1 MDTLPDEELA
11 AKQEADE
18 KQRLGDIRRRMD
30 DSQQQGVIAET
41 VELQHRQVSPSL
53 GDGCQFRQWTAWNL
67 NIV

>member
-18 KQRLGDIRRRMD
+18 KQRLGDIRRQMD

-41 VELQHRQVSPSL
+41 IELQHRQVHKQAYSGTLIISCHTL
-53 GDGCQFRQWTAWNL
+53 L
-67 NIV
+67 